1 MKQSRKQGINVDITP
16 LIDVLF
22 MLIIF
27 FVLTA
32 VFVQGAVPVD
42 LPQGQ
47 ASRAQDRKPVVITV
61 TKDSRILWGGEPVA
75 PGDLSRLA
83 ADAKAA
89 SDDLLI
95 AGDIGALY
103 GAVAEV
109 LNNLRNLE
117 IESVGLLFGND
128 KPSP

>member
-1 MKQSRKQGINVDITP
+1 MKQGRKQGLNVDITP

-32 VFVQGAVPVD
+32 VFVQGSVPVD
-42 LPQGQ
+42 LPQGETPP
-47 ASRAQDRKPVVITV
+47 AQERKPIVVTV
-61 TKDSRILWGGEPVA
+61 TKDARIFWGGELIA
-75 PGDLSRLA
+75 SSDLPRLTA
-83 ADAKAA
+83 NAKVA
-89 SDDLLI
+89 SDDILI
-95 AGDIGALY
+95 AGDAGALY

-109 LNNLRNLE
+109 LDNLRNLG

-128 KPSP
+128 NPSP

>member
-1 MKQSRKQGINVDITP
+1 MRQARKQGLNVDITP

-32 VFVQGAVPVD
+32 VFVQGSVPVD

-47 ASRAQDRKPVVITV
+47 APQVQERKPIVVAV
-61 TKDSRILWGGEPVA
+61 TKDARIFWGGELVA
-75 PGDLSRLA
+75 SDDLPRLV

-95 AGDIGALY
+95 AGDTGALY

-109 LNNLRNLE
+109 LDSLRNLG

-128 KPSP
+128 GPSP